1 VDYDLSCTNQ
11 PQEIT
16 MNKALTAANE
26 KSVLELVQD
35 TNAKNQFKALAYLH
49 NKAYATRAIA
59 HLKQIPQ
66 STVRAAA
73 YYW

>member
-1 VDYDLSCTNQ
+1 VSDQSQ
-11 PQEIT
+11 QEIT

-26 KSVLELVQD
+26 KAVLELVQD
-35 TNAKNQFKALAYLH
+35 TAAKNRFHALAYLH
-49 NKAYATRAIA
+49 TKAYATRAIA
-59 HLKQIPQ
+59 NIKAVPQ

>member
-1 VDYDLSCTNQ
+1 
-11 PQEIT
+11 

-26 KSVLELVQD
+26 KAVLELVQD
-35 TNAKNQFKALAYLH
+35 SAAKNRFKALSYLH

-59 HLKQIPQ
+59 HIKSVPQ

>member
-1 VDYDLSCTNQ
+1 
-11 PQEIT
+11 

-35 TNAKNQFKALAYLH
+35 TTAKNQFNVLAYLH

-59 HLKQIPQ
+59 NLKQVPQ